1 MQPLTWTEFGFAGLV
16 ALSLGP
22 VIGYMFRLLNK
33 SQQAAVD
40 RANTERDNERI
51 ENTRLHTQLEDMQR
65 AVLATLADV
74 ARVMGEVQQML
85 RERETQRAVERELD
99 RGRER
104 P

>member
-1 MQPLTWTEFGFAGLV
+1 MASLNWTEFGLAGLIAT
-16 ALSLGP
+16 ALGS
-22 VIGYMFRLLNK
+22 VIAYVFRLLVT
-33 SQQAAVD
+33 SQEGAVD
-40 RANTERDNERI
+40 RANSERDSERI

-85 RERETQRAVERELD
+85 RERETQRTVEREMG

-104 P
+104 E